1 MQTMPTPK
9 IHPLSILGVLL
20 VAGALV
26 GISWLVFSMAV
37 RQANRI
43 EATPQYNVTVIPA
56 PTQTNTVVAPTDLPT
71 PTSEAPVILPDGVI
85 GINVYVKVTGTEG
98 LGLRMRA
105 AAGTGADINFLA
117 MDDEVFKVVGGPEV
131 SNGYTWWQLE
141 APLDENR
148 SGWAAENYLMV
159 FNVNTPTP

>member
-1 MQTMPTPK
+1 METKPTPK

-26 GISWLVFSMAV
+26 GMTWIIFSMAV
-37 RQANRI
+37 RQAARI

-56 PTQTNTVVAPTDLPT
+56 PTLTNTVSAPTNPAT
-71 PTSEAPVILPDGVI
+71 PTAEAPVILPDGAI

-131 SNGYTWWQLE
+131 SGGYTWWQLE
-141 APLDENR
+141 APLDEKR
-148 SGWAAENYLMV
+148 SGWAAEDFLLV
-159 FNVNTPTP
+159 FNVVTPMP

>member
-1 MQTMPTPK
+1 MQTKPTPK

-26 GISWLVFSMAV
+26 GITWLIFSMAV
-37 RQANRI
+37 SQAARI
-43 EATPQYNVTVIPA
+43 DATPQYNVTVIPA
-56 PTQTNTVVAPTDLPT
+56 PTQTNTVIAPTNLPT
-71 PTSEAPVILPDGVI
+71 PTSEAPAILPDGAI
-85 GINVYVKVTGTEG
+85 GINVYVRVTGTEG

-105 AAGTGADINFLA
+105 DAGTGADINFLA
-117 MDDEVFKVVGGPEV
+117 MDDEVFKVVGGPVV
-131 SNGYTWWQLE
+131 SDGYTWWQLE

-148 SGWAAENYLMV
+148 SGWAAENYLLV